1 MSLAQQPIIF
11 DCDGV
16 LINSEVIYHAV
27 EMEFLGQIGLTYEPI
42 AYRTRFTGL
51 HGRDFMAAIKADYA
65 ALAKGPFPD
74 DFQESMTTEMYRRM
88 ETELTSVSGIHSFL
102 ALHKGQRAVASSSGL
117 KGLKRKL
124 QITELAEHFDNH
136 IYSGDQVEHGKPA
149 PDLFLMAA
157 DRIGQTP
164 AECVVLEDSIN
175 GVKAG
180 VAAGMTVW
188 GFVGAG
194 HADDGL
200 ADRLTDA
207 GAHDVIVSFQQMTER
222 L

>member
-42 AYRTRFTGL
+42 TYRTRFTGL

-65 ALAKGPFPD
+65 ALAKGPFPN
-74 DFQESMTTEMYRRM
+74 DFQERMTAEMYRRM
-88 ETELTSVSGIHSFL
+88 ETELTSVAGIHSFL
-102 ALHKGQRAVASSSGL
+102 ELHKGPRAVASSSGL

-136 IYSGDQVEHGKPA
+136 IYSGDLVEHGKPA

-157 DRIGQTP
+157 DRIGQPP

-200 ADRLTDA
+200 ANRLTDA
-207 GAHDVIVSFQQMTER
+207 GAHDVIVSFRQMTER